1 MVGVATAVPS
11 AIVGAAVS
19 IISVSF
25 AAKLVTG
32 TKFDIAF
39 DAESAIVPDI
49 EDTVRSED
57 VSPAWTV

>member
-39 DAESAIVPDI
+39 DAESAKIGRASCRERV
-49 EDTVRSED
+49 
-57 VSPAWTV
+57 